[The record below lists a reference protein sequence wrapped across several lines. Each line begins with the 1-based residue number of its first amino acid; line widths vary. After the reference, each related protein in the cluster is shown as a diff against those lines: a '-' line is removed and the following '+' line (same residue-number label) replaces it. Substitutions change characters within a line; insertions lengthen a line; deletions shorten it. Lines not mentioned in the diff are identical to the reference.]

1 MVLHLFRTTSSSLSC
16 QHIKKYYTS
25 NINESAR
32 ESKKKRTKCRKR
44 VFSSVLMTPD
54 SFQNWRKR
62 LTTRIFNFSVKTK
75 VIIRFSL
82 DFSSTQR
89 QHVQHH
95 ILIASTRFVLR
106 TSWKSMFTIRFDPNE
121 YFFPFF
127 YARIFV
133 LYSQKVLKIAI
144 SF

>member
-1 MVLHLFRTTSSSLSC
+1 MVLHLFRTTSSSMSC

-32 ESKKKRTKCRKR
+32 ESKKKRTKCRKK
-44 VFSSVLMTPD
+44 VLSSILMTPD

-82 DFSSTQR
+82 DFSSTWR
-89 QHVQHH
+89 QHFQHH
-95 ILIASTRFVLR
+95 ILITSTRFVLQ
-106 TSWKSMFTIRFDPNE
+106 TSWKSTFTIQFDPEE
-121 YFFPFF
+121 YFLP
-127 YARIFV
+127 
-133 LYSQKVLKIAI
+133 
-144 SF
+144 SFCALR